1 MWGASYPLCL
11 CVRIKME
18 KLKIVIPKGRIFDN
32 VADLLI
38 SAGIYFKTEGRSYRP
53 EVENEKIDIKI
64 MKPQNIPK
72 LVEMGARDIGFT
84 GYDWIKEEK
93 ARVSEIMDLGF
104 DPVKIV
110 CAVPAKY
117 SIKDMK
123 KRKIIVASEYEN
135 ISKEFLKK
143 KKYKFEFLRTYGATE
158 VFPPDDA
165 DMIIDNTSTGITLIE
180 HNLKIVDTVMES
192 STRFIANKEV
202 MKKKKKEIDKLK
214 MLFKAVLDARKK
226 VLLEMN
232 VPKDKLTS
240 LVNFLPCMR
249 SPTVAPLYKEEGYAV
264 KIAVEKSEVLDL
276 IPKLKKYGARDI
288 LEYEISKVVL

>member
-1 MWGASYPLCL
+1 
-11 CVRIKME
+11 ME
-18 KLKIVIPKGRIFDN
+18 KLKIVIPKGRIYDN
-32 VADLLI
+32 VAELLI
-38 SAGIYFKTEGRSYRP
+38 SAGIYFKTDSRNYRP
-53 EVENEKIDIKI
+53 MVENKEIDIKI

-84 GYDWIKEEK
+84 GYDWIIEEK
-93 ARVSEIMDLGF
+93 ADVIEVMDLGF
-104 DPVKIV
+104 DKVKIV
-110 CAVPAKY
+110 SAIPSEY
-117 SIKDMK
+117 SPRDLQ

-135 ISKEFLKK
+135 ISREFLKK
-143 KKYKFEFLRTYGATE
+143 KKYNFEFLRTYGATE

-165 DMIIDNTSTGITLIE
+165 DMIIDNTSTGITLEE

-192 STRFIANKEV
+192 STRFIANKKA
-202 MKKKKKEIDKLK
+202 MKKKEKEINKLK
-214 MLFKAVLDARKK
+214 MLFKAVLDARNK

-232 VPKDKLTS
+232 VPENKLEE
-240 LVNFLPCMR
+240 LVKFLPCMR

-264 KIAVEKSEVLDL
+264 KIAVDKSEVLDL

>member
-1 MWGASYPLCL
+1 
-11 CVRIKME
+11 ME

-38 SAGIYFKTEGRSYRP
+38 SAGIYFKTEGRNYRP
-53 EVENEKIDIKI
+53 LANNEKIDIKI

-93 ARVSEIMDLGF
+93 ANVVEIMDLGL

-110 CAVPAKY
+110 SAIPSKY
-117 SIKDMK
+117 SIRDLK

-135 ISKEFLKK
+135 ISREFLKK

-165 DMIIDNTSTGITLIE
+165 DMIIDNTSTGITLAE
-180 HNLKIVDTVMES
+180 HNLKVVDTVMES
-192 STRFIANKEV
+192 STRFIANKET

-232 VPKDKLTS
+232 VPADKLEK
-240 LVNFLPCMR
+240 LVKFLPCMR

-264 KIAVEKSEVLDL
+264 KIAVDKSEVLDL
-276 IPKLKKYGARDI
+276 IPKLKKYGAKDI